1 MKQLEQD
8 IKVLKDNIK
17 DMQRQLA
24 NAHKRILELGADKN
38 KALDELKQEKE
49 MYSNLS
55 DRLKKTDLEAQDKIQ
70 EKIDSIPDVLDSKP
84 KTKNFSQPPQ
94 PGYRVRD
101 GEKWV
106 KIGADG
112 EMEFEDIEIKK

>member
-1 MKQLEQD
+1 MNLEQE
-8 IKVLKDNIK
+8 IKLLQDNVK
-17 DMQRQLA
+17 DMQRQLS
-24 NAHKRILELGADKN
+24 NAHKRILELGTDRDH
-38 KALDELKQEKE
+38 ALEDLKKEKQIYLE
-49 MYSNLS
+49 LS
-55 DRLKKTDLEAQDKIQ
+55 DRLKKTDLEAQEKIQ
-70 EKIDSIPDVLDSKP
+70 EKMDDIPDVLDSKP

>member
-1 MKQLEQD
+1 MKNLEQD
-8 IKVLKDNIK
+8 IKVLKDNVK
-17 DMQRQLA
+17 DMQRQLS
-24 NAHKRILELGADKN
+24 NAHKRILELGADKTQ
-38 KALDELKQEKE
+38 ALEDLKKEKE
-49 MYSNLS
+49 IYSELS
-55 DRLKKTDLEAQDKIQ
+55 DRLKKTDLETQDKIQ
-70 EKIDSIPDVLDSKP
+70 EKMDSIPDVLDSKP

>member
-1 MKQLEQD
+1 MSLEAEIKILQD
-8 IKVLKDNIK
+8 NVK
-17 DMQRQLA
+17 DMQRQLS

-55 DRLKKTDLEAQDKIQ
+55 DRLKKTDLEAQEKIQ
-70 EKIDSIPDVLDSKP
+70 EKMDDIPDVLDSKP
-84 KTKNFSQPPQ
+84 KNFKRPPQ
-94 PGYRVRD
+94 PSYTVRE

-106 KIGADG
+106 TIKDG
-112 EMEFEDIEIKK
+112 EMKFEDIEIKD

>member
-1 MKQLEQD
+1 MASLEREIETLQGN
-8 IKVLKDNIK
+8 VK

-24 NAHKRILELGADKN
+24 NAHKRILELGADKH

-84 KTKNFSQPPQ
+84 QTFKRPPQ
-94 PGYRVRD
+94 PSYAVRE

-106 KIGADG
+106 TIKDG
-112 EMEFEDIEIKK
+112 NMEFEDIEIKK